1 LRTRAKRTT
10 GKQGLRYTPR
20 PEAPRSCDTG
30 HLILRVIALGT
41 MHSKWFVVAIVA
53 GLLSTG
59 SVNTLVK
66 KLAYDMTSV
75 GRDGLVESFK
85 KVPPRGPVGRRVRE
99 ALLGGGWCRASPCA
113 AVACACAAAALL
125 MMLLLSQPWTLTLAM
140 FLGETLCLLYWFLKV
155 RRARSA
161 FGGKPA
167 VAQPLLGPAASDPA
181 AARAMADGASSVA
194 CGVCA
199 FSLPGRMRSPPA
211 LVAWRRCCWA
221 RRPRCDGGR
230 QRSHMALCA
239 DMCSADGVRPER
251 HHTVRAAVLIATMID

>member
-1 LRTRAKRTT
+1 
-10 GKQGLRYTPR
+10 
-20 PEAPRSCDTG
+20 
-30 HLILRVIALGT
+30 

-125 MMLLLSQPWTLTLAM
+125 LMLLLSQPWTLTLAM

-161 FGGKPA
+161 NGGKPA

-211 LVAWRRCCWA
+211 LVAWAGGVAGRAGRGVTEEDNDLTWRSALICVLPTA
-221 RRPRCDGGR
+221 CDLSGTT
-230 QRSHMALCA
+230 LCA
-239 DMCSADGVRPER
+239 LRC
-251 HHTVRAAVLIATMID
+251 